1 LSTEGIY
8 CLANDGIIDGLIALC
23 ESVRRHSPHLPVTVI
38 PFDSQLDQV
47 RAVLARYGYA
57 LMDDPSLRAMD
68 QLGERYWPGERRRP
82 HTMRKFCAF
91 WGTYDR
97 FMFLD
102 ADVVALCDLTPYFK
116 ALGGYDFMY
125 FATDIENVY
134 RPGSVRD
141 AMIFR
146 YQTAG
151 FNSGVYI
158 GRSGLLSPDRLEDL
172 RAQAQRLRHGFVDN
186 LEQTFINY
194 VVDVSGWSKI
204 HAHEALPDLVDAG
217 AAMRLRRSG
226 GGYVLDDPRVQASG
240 RPVTLIHWAG
250 HNIGPL
256 MPYRRVFLDYRLPE
270 SGVAGRTRYRIRDVW
285 RRIPAT
291 SWKTPVRMARR
302 ARVRGR
308 NVLASR
314 GFVHWP

>member
-1 LSTEGIY
+1 VTEGIY

-23 ESVRRHSPHLPVTVI
+23 ESVHRHSPHVPVTVI
-38 PFDSQLDQV
+38 PFDSHLDKA

-57 LMDDPSLRAMD
+57 LMDDPLLQAMD

-102 ADVVALCDLTPYFK
+102 ADVVALRDLMPYFK
-116 ALGGYDFMY
+116 ALGSHDFMY

-134 RPGSVRD
+134 RPGPVRD
-141 AMIFR
+141 AMISR
-146 YQTAG
+146 YRTAG
-151 FNSGVYI
+151 FNSGVYM

-172 RAQAQRLRHGFVDN
+172 CTQAERLRHGFVDN

-194 VVDVSGWSKI
+194 VVDVSGWSKV
-204 HAHEALPDLVDAG
+204 HAHEALRDRVDAG
-217 AAMRLRRSG
+217 AVMRLRRSSG
-226 GGYVLDDPRVQASG
+226 GFVLDDPRVPASG
-240 RPVTLIHWAG
+240 RPVALLHWAG
-250 HNIGPL
+250 YNIGPF
-256 MPYRRVFLDYRLPE
+256 MPYRGVFLDYRLPNA
-270 SGVAGRTRYRIRDVW
+270 SVADRTRYRIRDVAH
-285 RRIPAT
+285 RIPST
-291 SWKTPVRMARR
+291 SWKTPVRMMRR
-302 ARVRGR
+302 ARVLGK

-314 GFVHWP
+314 GLVRWP